1 MKKMVLVGAIL
12 MLGAANAMAAC
23 PGVSIDAATV
33 LPGTAIS
40 DGTSNEV
47 HCSNGDLVEIAE
59 GVGHP
64 VDPTHVVGS
73 WSASGSDGSD
83 VTYNYSGGDS
93 FTFTVRKNGSNYN
106 FCRGGNVDI
115 VSTLP
120 SGSCGGAV
128 N

>member
-1 MKKMVLVGAIL
+1 MKKVALVGTLLMMGVGNAI
-12 MLGAANAMAAC
+12 AAC
-23 PGVSIDAATV
+23 PGAAVDAATV
-33 LPGTAIS
+33 LSGKGIS

-64 VDPTHVVGS
+64 VDPTHVVGT
-73 WSASGSDGSD
+73 WSANGSD
-83 VTYNYSGGDS
+83 VTYNYNGGDS
-93 FTFTVRKNGSNYN
+93 FTFTVRKQGADYN

-115 VSTLP
+115 VSSLP
-120 SGSCGGAV
+120 DGNCAGAV